1 MTMGRDNPRT
11 SDFKKGAR
19 VRVVNSCTAPGLDG
33 QIGTVD
39 QPHAKYPFRVAVE
52 FYDRDFRT
60 VYFHPSELEFVEE

>member
-1 MTMGRDNPRT
+1 MSRDKPRT

-19 VRVVNSCTAPGLDG
+19 VRVVNSCTAPGRDG

-39 QPHAKYPFRVAVE
+39 QQHAKYQFQVAVQ
-52 FYDRDFRT
+52 FYIDRDFTT